1 MSQIAQAVVLKAY
14 EDEDLPRI
22 EWDEK
27 EPGILEEYI
36 RLELEKKICLIM
48 DRSFLNELNESMALN
63 TAHK

>member
-1 MSQIAQAVVLKAY
+1 MSQIAQALVLKAY

-27 EPGILEEYI
+27 EPEILEVYI

>member
-27 EPGILEEYI
+27 EPEVLEVYI

>member
-1 MSQIAQAVVLKAY
+1 VSQIAQAVVLKAY

-27 EPGILEEYI
+27 EPGILEVYI

>member
-27 EPGILEEYI
+27 EPEILEVYI